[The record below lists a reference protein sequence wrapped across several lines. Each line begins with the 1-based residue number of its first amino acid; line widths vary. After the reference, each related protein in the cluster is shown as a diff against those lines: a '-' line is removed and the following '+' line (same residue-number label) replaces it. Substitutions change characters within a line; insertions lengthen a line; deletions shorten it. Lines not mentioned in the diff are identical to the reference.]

1 MSAALFQ
8 LNTEHSP
15 KKRWWTNQE
24 LAEFYRVSDI
34 MAQAG
39 LEVDSESG
47 LSDEGDPWFVYVR
60 SDTGDVIAHFAIIDG
75 TFIAVSAVTQDLYR
89 GKDIRS
95 LIDQLVELSL
105 IHI

>member
-75 TFIAVSAVTQDLYR
+75 TFIAVQKFWYFCSDSSARPNLKSCT
-89 GKDIRS
+89 
-95 LIDQLVELSL
+95 
-105 IHI
+105 